1 MSLLR
6 RFILRASPVASAP
19 LWRIIAMSFIFTVEV
34 FEVVLGSN
42 WLVDGVHSVVV
53 WSGWGE
59 EKIVNGDIICVLS
72 EFVGFCVSI
81 RHTHRLSCTCRC
93 ALSISEFRDG
103 HF

>member
-1 MSLLR
+1 
-6 RFILRASPVASAP
+6 
-19 LWRIIAMSFIFTVEV
+19 MSFIFTVEV

-81 RHTHRLSCTCRC
+81 IDQAQVC
-93 ALSISEFRDG
+93 AVKFRVSRWS
-103 HF
+103 FLES